1 MNFNEVLEIYHQDN
15 SLFTQEPSIVTAIE
29 GLFVLNGYIAIPI
42 IVATSL
48 YKWQPFLPVK
58 NLDSIEIATVYLAD
72 NIELDDISNLSDKL
86 IALYLCDVSKEDYDN
101 GKMLI
106 QSDFVII
113 KEEHWNDYFG
123 KYYETAPI
131 WGGFYHQTQTNIA
144 APKTIPISEIIALEN
159 LDYPTDWHKIAAIRA
174 IQQPYVFERFLKKY
188 HLLELLFD
196 YQFAK
201 KIKSHDIETG
211 IGLANLVKET
221 LGYGQ
226 KDIDRLES
234 VLKQCTNWQN
244 IRLCLNNV
252 FENRNKA
259 KEIFYTFGK
268 KDSNPLKEETN
279 FDSINDFT
287 DMFKSIEYTGD
298 SNMNS
303 IHKRLETSKI
313 QTQEIPQK
321 EQERI
326 DLYDN
331 FTLKL
336 TAYWVY
342 RVRSSIAHHK
352 IGEYLMTNDD
362 EDFMLRFAEPLID
375 ELIKQCFIR

>member
-15 SLFTQEPSIVTAIE
+15 SLFTQKPSIVTAIE
-29 GLFVLNGYIAIPI
+29 GLFVLNGYIVIPI

-48 YKWQPFLPVK
+48 DKVQAFLPVK
-58 NLDSIEIATVYLAD
+58 DSNNTEIATVYLAD
-72 NIELDDISNLSDKL
+72 NGDLDDFLNLSKKL
-86 IALYLCDVSKEDYDN
+86 SAIYLCDVSKEDYDN

-106 QSDFVII
+106 QSDYVVI

-159 LDYPTDWHKIAAIRA
+159 LDYPTDWHKSAAIRA

-196 YQFAK
+196 YQFADE
-201 KIKSHDIETG
+201 ITSYDATNAQE
-211 IGLANLVKET
+211 LVKLIT
-221 LGYGQ
+221 AVQKYQ
-226 KDIDRLES
+226 KDEIKRLEA
-234 VLKQCTNWQN
+234 VLGKCTNWED
-244 IRLCLNNV
+244 IRQYLNKIFHYN
-252 FENRNKA
+252 NKA

-268 KDSNPLKEETN
+268 ESNPLKVEG
-279 FDSINDFT
+279 FDGISDFT
-287 DMFKSIEYTGD
+287 NMLQSIEYTDD
-298 SNMNS
+298 SNLQS
-303 IHKRLETSKI
+303 IHKKLSATKVI
-313 QTQEIPQK
+313 LTPQEISQK

-326 DLYDN
+326 DLYN
-331 FTLKL
+331 KFTLKL

-362 EDFMLRFAEPLID
+362 EDFMLNFAEPLLD
-375 ELIKQCFIR
+375 ELIKQCFKA